1 MDPLIGTRMGP
12 YNITE
17 LIGEGGMAIVYKG
30 FQESLHR
37 YVALK
42 VLRDELARD
51 QQFVAR
57 FRQEALAAANL
68 NHPNIVHVY
77 DAGSSNGKYFIAMA
91 YVDGGTLKDL
101 IQQRRINP
109 ERAVSIAIQL
119 AEALDH
125 AHNQGLIHRDVK
137 PNNVLM
143 TRDGRPLLTD
153 FGIAKA
159 LYDAKQLTRT
169 GTSIGTPEYMAP
181 EQAQGRPPDGRTDI
195 YALGIVLYEM
205 LASKVPFCT
214 DTPVATMYMHVHEP
228 PPPLRQAGADTTARG
243 AVPEW
248 LENVVCK
255 ALAKDPADRYATA
268 GLFAAALRQGQEA
281 MRAAARPVTPADAA
295 ASDAVTAIGPAAAA
309 AEAAKP
315 KKKRTWG
322 RAKRTPT
329 PSSDAPTAIGP
340 AAAAAAQRT
349 PTPSSDAPTA
359 IGPAAAA
366 AAQRTPTPSSDAPT
380 ALGPAAAAAAQR
392 TPTPVGA
399 VTPAGAAAQRTP
411 TPTPIPDRGGAV
423 AAKRRPK
430 ALVPIL
436 IAAIALLVVAT
447 GVSAAILLIGGSD
460 DTPAIVTVVVDPDT
474 PTATEVLEEGETG
487 PTATEEEEAGT
498 TPTYTL
504 TPSRTPSATTTTS
517 ATPTG
522 TASRTPTTS
531 PTPTGT
537 ATRTPTATGTVTR
550 TPTPTNTEPPT
561 PTDTPVTE
569 EPPPPPPP
577 PPATTEAPPPPP
589 P

>member
-1 MDPLIGTRMGP
+1 VDPLIGTRMGP

-181 EQAQGRPPDGRTDI
+181 EQAQGRSPDGRTDI

-255 ALAKDPADRYATA
+255 ALAKNPDDRYATA
-268 GLFAAALRQGQEA
+268 GLFAAALRQGQES
-281 MRAAARPVTPADAA
+281 MRAAVRSATQADAA

-309 AEAAKP
+309 AAKP

-366 AAQRTPTPSSDAPT
+366 AAQRTPTP
-380 ALGPAAAAAAQR
+380 
-392 TPTPVGA
+392 VGA
-399 VTPAGAAAQRTP
+399 VTPAGAAAP
-411 TPTPIPDRGGAV
+411 AATPTPIPYRGEAV
-423 AAKRRPK
+423 AVKKRPK

-436 IAAIALLVVAT
+436 IAAIALLFVGT
-447 GVSAAILLIGGSD
+447 GVGAALLLGGGGAKA
-460 DTPAIVTVVVDPDT
+460 TPPPVIKIVDPDT

-504 TPSRTPSATTTTS
+504 TPSQTPSASTTTS
-517 ATPTG
+517 ATPTD
-522 TASRTPTTS
+522 TLTPTR
-531 PTPTGT
+531 TPTGT
-537 ATRTPTATGTVTR
+537 ATPTRTPTRTPTATGTVTR
-550 TPTPTNTEPPT
+550 TPTPTNTEPPTPTNTEPPT

-577 PPATTEAPPPPP
+577 PPPATTEAPPPPP

>member
-12 YNITE
+12 YTVTE

-68 NHPNIVHVY
+68 DHPNIVHVY

-101 IQQRRINP
+101 IQQRRLDP
-109 ERAVSIAIQL
+109 ERAVSIAIRL

-125 AHNQGLIHRDVK
+125 AHKQGLIHRDVK

-228 PPPLRQAGADTTARG
+228 PPPLRQAGAGTPAGG
-243 AVPEW
+243 AVPAW

-268 GLFAAALRQGQEA
+268 GLFAAALRQGQES
-281 MRAAARPVTPADAA
+281 MRAAARSATPVPGAA
-295 ASDAVTAIGPAAAA
+295 ASDAVTALGRAAAA
-309 AEAAKP
+309 AAKP
-315 KKKRTWG
+315 KKKRAWG
-322 RAKRTPT
+322 RKKRTPT
-329 PSSDAPTAIGP
+329 PGAAASDAATAIGP

-349 PTPSSDAPTA
+349 PAPGAAASDAATA
-359 IGPAAAA
+359 LGRAAAA
-366 AAQRTPTPSSDAPT
+366 AASDAPT

-392 TPTPVGA
+392 TPTP
-399 VTPAGAAAQRTP
+399 
-411 TPTPIPDRGGAV
+411 TPTPIRGGAV

-436 IAAIALLVVAT
+436 IAAIALLFVGT
-447 GVSAAILLIGGSD
+447 GVGAALLLGGGD
-460 DTPAIVTVVVDPDT
+460 KATPAIRTVIVDPDT
-474 PTATEVLEEGETG
+474 PTPTKAQEEGETS
-487 PTATEEEEAGT
+487 PTATDEGEAGVT
-498 TPTYTL
+498 PSYTPT
-504 TPSRTPSATTTTS
+504 PSQTPSATTTTS

-522 TASRTPTTS
+522 TLTPTG
-531 PTPTGT
+531 TPTGT
-537 ATRTPTATGTVTR
+537 ATRTPTATATR
-550 TPTPTNTEPPT
+550 TPTGTATRT
-561 PTDTPVTE
+561 PTATATWTPTTE

-577 PPATTEAPPPPP
+577 EDSPTPTNTPVTVEPTVPTPETPIIP
-589 P
+589 